1 MRTKKNQVDVSSKAA
16 SVLVSVIE
24 GKSVIVGAG
33 ASTGAVG
40 TLVVV
45 AETSVVLTETSIGV
59 ETGTLVELTEETY
72 VLFKD

>member
-1 MRTKKNQVDVSSKAA
+1 MSSKAA

-24 GKSVIVGAG
+24 GESVIVGAG

-59 ETGTLVELTEETY
+59 
-72 VLFKD
+72 